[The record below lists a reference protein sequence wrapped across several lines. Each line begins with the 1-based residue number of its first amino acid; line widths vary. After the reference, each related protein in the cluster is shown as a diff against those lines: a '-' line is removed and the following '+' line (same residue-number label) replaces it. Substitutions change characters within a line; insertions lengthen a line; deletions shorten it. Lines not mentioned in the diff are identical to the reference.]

1 MREKVRD
8 RGRLEHILEAI
19 ESIEEYHAQYTF
31 EDIMKNKLIF
41 YGFTK
46 LVEVIGEAVY
56 MLSTEFR
63 DSHSDV
69 NWRQIER
76 MRHVLVHGYY
86 TIDPESLWA
95 TIEDDIPE
103 LKPWIV
109 KYLSVSSAALED
121 VPNAETL
128 AAMKEAESGHD
139 AGVVRTDSLESFM
152 ASMEE

>member
-19 ESIEEYHAQYTF
+19 ESIEEFHAQYTF
-31 EDIMKNKLIF
+31 EDIKKNKLIF

-86 TIDPESLWA
+86 TIDPESLWD
-95 TIEDDIPE
+95 TIEVDIPE

-109 KYLSVSSAALED
+109 KYLSEKLKKLIFFAVPRRSHPAQPGETFDWSANPIA
-121 VPNAETL
+121 
-128 AAMKEAESGHD
+128 
-139 AGVVRTDSLESFM
+139 
-152 ASMEE
+152 

>member
-1 MREKVRD
+1 M
-8 RGRLEHILEAI
+8 LNILLKI
-19 ESIEEYHAQYTF
+19 SRRISSSF
-31 EDIMKNKLIF
+31 F

-86 TIDPESLWA
+86 TIAPESLWD
-95 TIEDDIPE
+95 TIEVDIPE

-109 KYLSVSSAALED
+109 RYLSE
-121 VPNAETL
+121 
-128 AAMKEAESGHD
+128 
-139 AGVVRTDSLESFM
+139 
-152 ASMEE
+152 